1 METRRAGV
9 QQLLVMKEEE
19 DATEQQECSSSLDQE
34 GQEPP
39 LIKEEP
45 EEEDLDQIKEE
56 ATQFSLTPVQ
66 VKSEV
71 DGATSSW
78 TQHMKTEADGD
89 TCGGAEAASDL
100 DTPLLPDHQRSPCSD
115 SVDSEDR
122 RETIDPESA
131 SNSME
136 DQNVHLK
143 MPHGSTNKHCNNCN
157 AVIAVACKTCK
168 ICQAEQPRRQ
178 RLAKRLK
185 TFEKKK
191 EEWLKNQKKN
201 NTASRV
207 MDEAQMLLEKLHALG
222 HRAVVFLAR
231 PGKKA
236 GTWSSQ
242 VVHSKWHLTG
252 QASKCLDRMKDLY
265 EVVVT
270 GWTDMQP
277 PTSSTI
283 HPSTTSVSQPS
294 TSSTIHPSTTSA
306 SQPST
311 SSTIHPSTTS
321 ASQPST
327 SSTIHPSTTSASQ
340 PSTSSTIHP
349 STTSVSQP
357 STSSTIHPS
366 TTSASQPSTSSTIH
380 PSTTSA
386 SQPSTSSTIH
396 PSTTSV
402 SQPSTSSKRASTGP
416 LRLPPRKSRKTEDG
430 SKECSHMVGD
440 DGYYPVKRVVKTKH
454 QKGKVMKL
462 IEWEPCS
469 MCGKSFPL
477 QWVPKAATK
486 R

>member
-270 GWTDMQP
+270 G
-277 PTSSTI
+277 
-283 HPSTTSVSQPS
+283 
-294 TSSTIHPSTTSA
+294 
-306 SQPST
+306 
-311 SSTIHPSTTS
+311 
-321 ASQPST
+321 
-327 SSTIHPSTTSASQ
+327 
-340 PSTSSTIHP
+340 
-349 STTSVSQP
+349 
-357 STSSTIHPS
+357 
-366 TTSASQPSTSSTIH
+366 
-380 PSTTSA
+380 
-386 SQPSTSSTIH
+386 
-396 PSTTSV
+396 
-402 SQPSTSSKRASTGP
+402 
-416 LRLPPRKSRKTEDG
+416 LPPRKSRKTEDG